1 MKYDL
6 FILLAILIFVVV
18 FIPKK
23 KKVKRK
29 KKSLFGNTFKTIP
42 KLIPHLII

>member
-6 FILLAILIFVVV
+6 FILLAILVFVII

-23 KKVKRK
+23 KKIKKNKRY
-29 KKSLFGNTFKTIP
+29 LFGNTFKTIP